1 MPATGELPVGQESF
15 AAEEEAVVRKI
26 YRRMVWFLV
35 LLFVTS
41 YLDRI
46 NISYAALTMNK
57 ELGLTATMF
66 GLASSIFYIA
76 YICAEIPSNM
86 LMPYFGAR
94 IWIPRIMITW
104 GLASAAT
111 IFAQGPYSLYVLR
124 ALTGLAEAG
133 FMPGILLYLTY
144 WFPASRRARATSVFI
159 MAQPITIVFASTLS
173 GLILEMHGLFGLSGW
188 RWLFLLE
195 GLPAMVLGVV
205 AYFYLDNSP
214 AAATWL
220 SAREKEV
227 LAKAIERDETG
238 TKVKSVSGS
247 TFAELF
253 SAPVLLLC
261 FAYLGLVV
269 SLVTNSTW
277 VPQIVRAVHPDSHFA
292 VIGLIA
298 AVPAL
303 AAIIVMLQWGK
314 HSDRTNE
321 RRWHVAIPMLMA
333 AVGWMMVASL
343 ESPLLRLIGLAF
355 CAAGTFAAQGIFWTL
370 PASFLSSKARPI
382 GIAMVNTV
390 GMLGTTVGPVVVG
403 WLRDVTGSFT
413 AGLIFVACC
422 IVAGAIAVV
431 IIPPL
436 SRSSLDVARKE
447 PEPIGGS
454 AESA

>member
-144 WFPASRRARATSVFI
+144 WFPASRRARATSMWA
-159 MAQPITIVFASTLS
+159 MAASTKS
-173 GLILEMHGLFGLSGW
+173 S
-188 RWLFLLE
+188 R
-195 GLPAMVLGVV
+195 V
-205 AYFYLDNSP
+205 AK
-214 AAATWL
+214 W
-220 SAREKEV
+220 
-227 LAKAIERDETG
+227 
-238 TKVKSVSGS
+238 
-247 TFAELF
+247 
-253 SAPVLLLC
+253 
-261 FAYLGLVV
+261 
-269 SLVTNSTW
+269 
-277 VPQIVRAVHPDSHFA
+277 
-292 VIGLIA
+292 
-298 AVPAL
+298 
-303 AAIIVMLQWGK
+303 
-314 HSDRTNE
+314 
-321 RRWHVAIPMLMA
+321 
-333 AVGWMMVASL
+333 
-343 ESPLLRLIGLAF
+343 
-355 CAAGTFAAQGIFWTL
+355 
-370 PASFLSSKARPI
+370 
-382 GIAMVNTV
+382 
-390 GMLGTTVGPVVVG
+390 
-403 WLRDVTGSFT
+403 
-413 AGLIFVACC
+413 
-422 IVAGAIAVV
+422 
-431 IIPPL
+431 
-436 SRSSLDVARKE
+436 
-447 PEPIGGS
+447 
-454 AESA
+454 